1 MAPAWRTA
9 LCIWG
14 VVLDLTQEQREMQE
28 RAARAAIQVGAA
40 AQPLPAG
47 ALQAREADG
56 TSWGATGGIF
66 VWDTYVP
73 VPGAHGKGRASAVP
87 KAAGVRGEGR
97 SAVSQRS
104 GIAGWPYMEREGAE
118 VVLRLLSAPAW
129 DWRWP
134 HWTPHEDGHASE
146 TWGSGRRTGPASF

>member
-1 MAPAWRTA
+1 MKERAPAYQDPVLHFDALRLVAKREGDRTEENIATENERGVLIYAPAHVHSAHAALCCWSKPAAHTKPVMRTCLMAPAWRTA

-66 VWDTYVP
+66 VWDT
-73 VPGAHGKGRASAVP
+73 
-87 KAAGVRGEGR
+87 
-97 SAVSQRS
+97 
-104 GIAGWPYMEREGAE
+104 
-118 VVLRLLSAPAW
+118 
-129 DWRWP
+129 
-134 HWTPHEDGHASE
+134 
-146 TWGSGRRTGPASF
+146 